1 MNAGQGYNFSMKF
14 WRVVGG
20 LLMVSVLGNAQEKSP
35 AQPAARSVTVPATI
49 DHNRVVIDADVTLP
63 DGSMQRVHAWVDNGN
78 PDLEMSHHLAT
89 LLGLSVSCNDHACT
103 SPPPR
108 EITIGGSA
116 ISLAD
121 LKEAKIP
128 LEPPSAAALM
138 DPGLNAEINIPATV
152 LRHYDVL
159 VDFPGRKFSIGAPGT
174 IHFQGPSGKVQVNGE
189 NGLIQ
194 IPSRV
199 ENKKYNLALDLGA
212 CISFLSDE
220 VFDPLAAAHPDW
232 PHMTGAVGS
241 ANMWGLDEETKWKVM
256 RVDRVQFGPLFLTNV
271 PFVDFAKNRRDFF
284 EKRAGVATA
293 GLIGSNVLLNYRVG
307 IDYAHSVVYFDLGRT
322 YTFPD
327 FTVVGLTLRPE
338 DDGRFTILGVADYE
352 GAVSVP
358 DGPDGVQAGD
368 HLLEVDG
375 IAVRGSTFGQLWSM
389 LGGTP
394 GQERR
399 LTVERGGKQ
408 FLVAAKVR
416 EFLKEASDDDLGKK
430 KSRR

>member
-1 MNAGQGYNFSMKF
+1 MKI

-20 LLMVSVLGNAQEKSP
+20 LLLLAIFAHGQEKSSAPP
-35 AQPAARSVTVPATI
+35 APKSVTVPATI
-49 DHNRVVIDADVTLP
+49 DHNRVVIDVEVALP
-63 DGSMQRVHAWVDNGN
+63 DGSTQRVHAWVDNGN
-78 PDLEMSHHLAT
+78 PDLEMSRHLAT
-89 LLGLSVSCNDHACT
+89 LLGLLVSCDDRAC
-103 SPPPR
+103 SSAPPR
-108 EITIGGSA
+108 EIALGGMA
-116 ISLAD
+116 ISLAEF
-121 LKEAKIP
+121 KEAKIP
-128 LEPPSAAALM
+128 LRPVSAGDVMA
-138 DPGLNAEINIPATV
+138 PGLNAEINIPATV

-174 IHFQGPSGKVQVNGE
+174 IRFQGPSGKVQINSQ

-194 IPSRV
+194 MPSRI

-220 VFDPLAAAHPDW
+220 VFDPLAATHPDW
-232 PHMTGAVGS
+232 PRMTGAVGS
-241 ANMWGLDEETKWKVM
+241 ANMWGMDEESNWKVM
-256 RVDRVQFGPLFLTNV
+256 RVDRVQYGPLFLTDV
-271 PFVDFAKNRRDFF
+271 PFVDFAKDRRDFF
-284 EKRAGVATA
+284 EKRAGIATA

-338 DDGRFTILGVADYE
+338 DDGRFTILAVADYE
-352 GAVSVP
+352 GAASVP
-358 DGPDGVQAGD
+358 QRPDGVQAGD
-368 HLLEVDG
+368 HLTAVDG
-375 IAVRGSTFGQLWSM
+375 IPVRGSSMGQVWSM

-399 LTVERGGKQ
+399 LTVERGGKE
-408 FLVAAKVR
+408 FGVTAKVR
-416 EFLKEASDDDLGKK
+416 EFLKEASDDELGKK